1 MAAKHSKFARAD
13 GKADGLVS
21 TPVSG
26 DAATPQA
33 GQVPSSDD
41 TPPPNQV
48 ETYGT
53 RRVTTQT
60 IDNKASRLNY
70 GATEERP
77 VPAST
82 AEHKASS
89 DCGQPATGALPPL
102 SWAQRRLLICLSFG
116 AVLDGFCQ
124 SVQLPFF
131 PGEARR
137 HGLSL
142 TAAGA
147 VFSAFAL
154 SEMLA
159 YPVMGW
165 LALRLGVQRLYLAG
179 LVVAGIATLTFGLL
193 TYVPG
198 PAAFLAGCLTVRA
211 AEAVG
216 TAAVLTAARTIVIN
230 QFPDRVNV
238 AIGVLEVVKAVG
250 LCVGPA
256 LGGGLYVL
264 GGYGLPFYTLGGML
278 LATAAINVVA
288 MPAIAS
294 TESGKTEAHQRE
306 AEQRTDQQSYM
317 KMLTIVFSCPD
328 NWVIFTT
335 LFIVSMNWWALD
347 PSLGP
352 YAQQQLNVE
361 SSELGLFYVASL
373 LSFAVASPVWS
384 RLADSMRNTFL
395 LVAACLPL
403 TALGV
408 LLMPPAPPLDLPPSR
423 ALLGVGMALREAFC
437 LGARLPLLALL
448 LRCSVAAG
456 LQDNLRGHAL
466 VSSAFGAVYNMGKAA
481 WPPLG
486 AAVIQEVGL
495 PLLASGMAALTLTL
509 AIVDAAWG
517 LKVNSKLK
525 QEK

>member
-1 MAAKHSKFARAD
+1 MEKVAAKTQVAGEGAR
-13 GKADGLVS
+13 
-21 TPVSG
+21 
-26 DAATPQA
+26 
-33 GQVPSSDD
+33 
-41 TPPPNQV
+41 
-48 ETYGT
+48 
-53 RRVTTQT
+53 
-60 IDNKASRLNY
+60 RLKY
-70 GATEERP
+70 GAAGDRP
-77 VPAST
+77 AVPATT
-82 AEHKASS
+82 AETKTSGG
-89 DCGQPATGALPPL
+89 CGQPAAGALPPL
-102 SWAQRRLLICLSFG
+102 SWAQRRLLICLSLG

-137 HGLSL
+137 RGLSL

-154 SEMLA
+154 GEMIA

-165 LALRLGVQRLYLAG
+165 LAPRLGVQRLYLAG
-179 LVVAGIATLTFGLL
+179 LVVAGVATVTFGLL
-193 TYVPG
+193 THVPG
-198 PAAFLAGCLTVRA
+198 PAAFLAGCLIVRA

-216 TAAVLTAARTIVIN
+216 TAAVLTSARTIVIN
-230 QFPDRVNV
+230 QFPGRVNV
-238 AIGVLEVVKAVG
+238 GIGVLDAGKAVG

-256 LGGGLYVL
+256 FGGGLYVL
-264 GGYGLPFYTLGGML
+264 GGYGLPFYTLGGLL

-288 MPAIAS
+288 KAMPAAGS
-294 TESGKTEAHQRE
+294 TESGSKTEAQQKDADHR
-306 AEQRTDQQSYM
+306 AEQQSYM
-317 KMLTIVFSCPD
+317 KMLRVVLCCPD
-328 NWVIFTT
+328 NWLIFTT
-335 LFIVSMNWWALD
+335 LFIASMNWWALD

-352 YAQQQLNVE
+352 YVQQQLNVE
-361 SSELGLFYVASL
+361 SSELGLFYVASR
-373 LSFAVASPVWS
+373 LSFAVVSPAWS

-395 LVAACLPL
+395 LVAACLPP

-423 ALLGVGMALREAFC
+423 ALLGVGMAVREAFC
-437 LGARLPLLALL
+437 QCARLPLLGLL

-466 VSSAFGAVYNMGKAA
+466 VSSAYGAVYNMGKAA

-486 AAVIQEVGL
+486 ATVIQEVGL
-495 PLLASGMAALTLTL
+495 SLLASGMAALTLTL